1 MPMRES
7 GEKNYAMEKVWG
19 EKLCH
24 GESLG
29 RRKLGRRKS
38 GEEKVWGGEKAHSI
52 NSAGLGAGCHV

>member
-19 EKLCH
+19 GESWG

-29 RRKLGRRKS
+29 RRKSGGGRKLTALIPR
-38 GEEKVWGGEKAHSI
+38 VWAP
-52 NSAGLGAGCHV
+52 AVMFR